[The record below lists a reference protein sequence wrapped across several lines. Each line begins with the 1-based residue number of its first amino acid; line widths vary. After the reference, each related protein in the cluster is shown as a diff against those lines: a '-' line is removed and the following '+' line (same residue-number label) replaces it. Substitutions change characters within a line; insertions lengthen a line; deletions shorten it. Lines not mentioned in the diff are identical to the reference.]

1 MTHDA
6 PVDRAAVAIARTRAA
21 GLWFAV
27 LSAASFGLSGSLAS
41 GLMDAGWS
49 AGGAVVVRVGVGALV
64 LLGPAW
70 VALDGRWAEV
80 RAHLPVV
87 VGYGA
92 FAVAGAQFAYFNA
105 VRHMDVGVALLIEY
119 TAPVAVVCW
128 MWLRHGHRPGR
139 LTLAGAV
146 LAALGLVLVL
156 DLLSGADLSTVGV
169 AWALVAMVGAA
180 VYFVISAH
188 DSGLPPL
195 VLAAAGLWLATAALL
210 VLGVVGAVPLE
221 ASTADVAFG
230 DTSVPFWLPVLGLG
244 VVTAAVAYVSGIAAS
259 RRLGPRLASFVGLLE
274 VLAGLLFAWL
284 LLGQLPGWVQFLGG
298 VLVVA
303 GVVVVKAG
311 EAEVE
316 AVAESGGPTARP
328 AA

>member
-1 MTHDA
+1 MESVTHDIRTA
-6 PVDRAAVAIARTRAA
+6 HDHAARTRVA

-49 AGGAVVVRVGVGALV
+49 AGGAVVARVGVAAVV
-64 LLGPAW
+64 LLAPAW
-70 VALDGRWAEV
+70 LALDGRWAEL
-80 RAHLPVV
+80 RAHAAIVV
-87 VGYGA
+87 AYGA

-119 TAPVAVVCW
+119 TAPVAVVGW

-139 LTLAGAV
+139 LTLVGAV
-146 LAALGLVLVL
+146 VAAAGLVLVL

-169 AWALVAMVGAA
+169 VWALVAMVGAA
-180 VYFVISAH
+180 VYFVISAG
-188 DSGLPPL
+188 DSVLPPL
-195 VLAAAGLWLATAALL
+195 VLAAAGLWLATLSLL
-210 VLGVVGAVPLE
+210 VAGLVGAVPLD
-221 ASTADVAFG
+221 AGTADVRYA
-230 DTSVPFWLPVLGLG
+230 DTTVPFWLPVLGLG

-274 VLAGLLFAWL
+274 VLAGLLFAWAL
-284 LLGQLPGWVQFLGG
+284 LDQLPSWVQFVGG
-298 VLVVA
+298 ALVVV

-311 EAEVE
+311 ESDV
-316 AVAESGGPTARP
+316 VADGATARP